1 MSYMYRVCIRIFVFF
16 LFCIAAGCSG
26 NSETSGVTNSGV
38 IAKSALARDT
48 NPQVSD
54 ADFAAVVEG
63 NTDFALKAFPL
74 LDPGSGTNTVFSPYG
89 ITQAFA
95 LAAAGANGTTL
106 SGIEEALYFML
117 PQGRLN
123 PAFNKLDLLLAAETS
138 GVVQGNAVQLPQ
150 LNIVNALWAQEG
162 FPILQAYLDT
172 IALNYGAGVH
182 LLDFINATEE
192 SRLTMNSWVE
202 EQTNNRIQDMLPEGS
217 ISAATRVVLTNAIW
231 FKANWASQ
239 FSPEN
244 TRDQPFNGRD
254 GLSSNV
260 PFMHQTL
267 TLPYA
272 QTSGCQAFDVP
283 YADGKL
289 SMLVLMPAPGTFDT
303 FLSTL
308 TPTKLEDITNLL
320 ADSRIALA
328 LPKFTFN
335 TGLDMG
341 STLQT
346 LGMTDAFDPSKAD
359 FSGIDGSR
367 DLSIDAVVQK
377 AFISV
382 SEQGTEAAAATGII
396 VIATSFPASS
406 LPLTVDHPFIFM
418 IRDRQTGLILFMG
431 KVVSL

>member
-1 MSYMYRVCIRIFVFF
+1 MRYMYRVCIRIFALF
-16 LFCIAAGCSG
+16 LFCIAAGCGG
-26 NSETSGVTNSGV
+26 NSETSGVTNAGV
-38 IAKSALARDT
+38 IAMSTVARDT

-54 ADFAAVVEG
+54 TDFAAVVEG
-63 NTDFALKAFPL
+63 NTDFALKAFTL
-74 LDPGSGTNTVFSPYG
+74 LDPGNGTNSAFSPYS
-89 ITQAFA
+89 ITQALA
-95 LAAAGANGTTL
+95 QAAAGAKGNTL
-106 SGIEEALYFML
+106 SGIEEALSFML
-117 PQGRLN
+117 PQDRLN

-150 LNIVNALWAQEG
+150 LNIVNAIWAQEG
-162 FPILQAYLDT
+162 FPILPAYLET
-172 IALNYGAGVH
+172 IALNYGTGLH

-202 EQTNNRIQDMLPEGS
+202 AQTNSRIKDMLPEGS

-244 TRDQPFNGRD
+244 TLDQPFNGRD

-267 TLPYA
+267 TLPYV

-283 YADGKL
+283 YEDGKL

-308 TPTKLEDITNLL
+308 TPTKLKDITNLL
-320 ADSRIALA
+320 ADRRIALA

-341 STLQT
+341 SALKT

-382 SEQGTEAAAATGII
+382 SEKGTEATAATGII
-396 VIATSFPASS
+396 IKTTDIPGSA
-406 LPLTVDHPFIFM
+406 LPLTVANPFIFL